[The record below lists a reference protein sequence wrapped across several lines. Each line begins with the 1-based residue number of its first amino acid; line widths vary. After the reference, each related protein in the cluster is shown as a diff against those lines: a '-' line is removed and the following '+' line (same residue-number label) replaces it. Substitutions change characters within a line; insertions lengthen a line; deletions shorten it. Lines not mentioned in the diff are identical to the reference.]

1 MSITV
6 EHLEFAYRTRPVLQD
21 VSFCAEKGR
30 LLAVLGPNGAG
41 KTTLF
46 RCVLGLLR
54 GYQGRILVDGTEA
67 RTLSAREL
75 AHRIAYIPQ
84 IHGEA
89 FAYSALEMVLMGTTH
104 SLSLIHILDE
114 IGAFF
119 ITPCPAKMASIHSGQ
134 SSYVDGAIA
143 IQDIYGLLS
152 SQLRQPV
159 PETLKKKRHA
169 SWQGVNWATYGGEC
183 AALHKSNTLSVDG
196 IHNVIYVLEEIE
208 NGKLDDL
215 EFFEGSAC
223 EGGCVGGP
231 LVLSLIHIW
240 VSTY

>member
-104 SLSLIHILDE
+104 SISPFSAPKE
-114 IGAFF
+114 
-119 ITPCPAKMASIHSGQ
+119 K
-134 SSYVDGAIA
+134 
-143 IQDIYGLLS
+143 
-152 SQLRQPV
+152 
-159 PETLKKKRHA
+159 ETA
-169 SWQGVNWATYGGEC
+169 
-183 AALHKSNTLSVDG
+183 AALAALERLG
-196 IHNVIYVLEEIE
+196 IAHLAEQS
-208 NGKLDDL
+208 
-215 EFFEGSAC
+215 FSAF
-223 EGGCVGGP
+223 P
-231 LVLSLIHIW
+231 AANNSLCWSRVHLRSRRIRL
-240 VSTY
+240 